1 MKRLQGSF
9 RKYFWIGKFLY
20 SLGAKF
26 KRFKKKID
34 SWKQL
39 KTTFI

>member
-20 SLGAKF
+20 SLGGKI
-26 KRFKKKID
+26 KRFKKRND
-34 SWKQL
+34 CLKQL

>member
-26 KRFKKKID
+26 KRFKKKLIVGNN
-34 SWKQL
+34 
-39 KTTFI
+39 